1 MQKSRRGTSDDGTT
15 VTAAHL
21 WNLLISYEIRANHI
35 YLPFDLRDKRNRS
48 AINTE
53 WNKILRLFTLSVNID
68 LDESID
74 RLVES
79 WIYLQTRI
87 IRVILEIDKFT
98 KRKKRLRDVE
108 RNKSKYFPPS
118 K

>member
-21 WNLLISYEIRANHI
+21 WNLLILYEIRANHI

-53 WNKILRLFTLSVNID
+53 WNKILRLFTLSVNISIWTSRLTDWLD
-68 LDESID
+68 LSPDSYN
-74 RLVES
+74 S
-79 WIYLQTRI
+79 CNS
-87 IRVILEIDKFT
+87 
-98 KRKKRLRDVE
+98 
-108 RNKSKYFPPS
+108 RNR
-118 K
+118 

>member
-1 MQKSRRGTSDDGTT
+1 MMEGLEINLKIIGATAGAKSRRGTSDDGTT

-53 WNKILRLFTLSVNID
+53 WNKILRLFTLSVNISIWTSRLTDWLD
-68 LDESID
+68 LSPDSYN
-74 RLVES
+74 S
-79 WIYLQTRI
+79 CNS
-87 IRVILEIDKFT
+87 
-98 KRKKRLRDVE
+98 
-108 RNKSKYFPPS
+108 RNR
-118 K
+118 

>member
-53 WNKILRLFTLSVNID
+53 WNKILRLFTLSVNIYETKEKIIYAMSKEIKASIFPPRNKNKGWS
-68 LDESID
+68 DEK
-74 RLVES
+74 RHG
-79 WIYLQTRI
+79 W
-87 IRVILEIDKFT
+87 T
-98 KRKKRLRDVE
+98 KR
-108 RNKSKYFPPS
+108 
-118 K
+118 

>member
-53 WNKILRLFTLSVNID
+53 WNKILRLFTLSVNI
-68 LDESID
+68 SIWTSRLTD
-74 RLVES
+74 WSKVGFISRLV
-79 WIYLQTRI
+79 
-87 IRVILEIDKFT
+87 
-98 KRKKRLRDVE
+98 
-108 RNKSKYFPPS
+108 
-118 K
+118 

>member
-21 WNLLISYEIRANHI
+21 WNLLILYEIRANHI

-53 WNKILRLFTLSVNID
+53 WNKILRLFTLSVNI
-68 LDESID
+68 SIWTSRLTD
-74 RLVES
+74 WSKVGFISRLV
-79 WIYLQTRI
+79 
-87 IRVILEIDKFT
+87 
-98 KRKKRLRDVE
+98 
-108 RNKSKYFPPS
+108 
-118 K
+118 